1 MEIRDNLRR
10 NSSDEEEII
19 RQQNILLND
28 HV

>member
-1 MEIRDNLRR
+1 MEIRDNIRR
-10 NSSDEEEII
+10 NCSDEEEII

>member
-1 MEIRDNLRR
+1 MEIKDNLRR

-19 RQQNILLND
+19 RQQNISLND